1 MTDEFIR
8 SFDDVYLIY
17 PLNNRFYDEPR
28 GIFLP
33 VRHMDCR
40 VNIAV
45 SDPEYPH
52 MLVKYFFNSH
62 HKKRLKLWQRDELN
76 YYKQERRWVL
86 VSFEKQRSKEI

>member
-33 VRHMDCR
+33 VRHMDYR
-40 VNIAV
+40 INIAV

-52 MLVKYFFNSH
+52 MKYANISGCLLSISLIVTI
-62 HKKRLKLWQRDELN
+62 KRD
-76 YYKQERRWVL
+76 
-86 VSFEKQRSKEI
+86 